1 MEQQFILST
10 DSTIDMPKQFIEDW
24 DLKINYLSYTMD
36 GEVYAGNNQMTAK
49 EFYDKMRLGS
59 MPTTSQVP
67 PAEYVKL
74 FEEYL
79 EQGKSVLHISFSSG
93 LSGTY
98 QSALIAQKEILDKH
112 PEYNLKVIDSRAA
125 SGGQGLMVYYAALMR
140 NEGKSVDEVAEWVE
154 NHKYEFVHLFTV
166 DDLNDLQRGGRVSKT
181 SAFVGTMLNI
191 KPVMHMDDLG
201 HLIPLEKARGRKAS
215 LDRIVEMVGE
225 RIEGYDFKNEIFFL
239 THGDCE
245 EDAIYVCEKVKETY
259 GIPEYIISNV
269 GSVIGSHTGPTVI
282 ALFFRGKYR

>member
-36 GEVYAGNNQMTAK
+36 GEVYAANNQMTAK

-112 PEYNLKVIDSRAA
+112 PEYNLKVVDSRAA

-140 NEGKSVDEVAEWVE
+140 NEGKSVYEVAEWVE

-191 KPVMHMDDLG
+191 KPVMHMDDPG

>member
-10 DSTIDMPKQFIEDW
+10 DSTIDMTKQFIEDW

-36 GEVYAGNNQMTAK
+36 GEVYAANNQMTAK

-112 PEYNLKVIDSRAA
+112 PEYNLKVVDSRAA